1 MSVLSDKLL
10 LNAAPWIA
18 ARLIRWLHRRIKPA
32 SIGDEPLRSLWDD
45 GKNVILSFWHDQ
57 LFMMATGYSGP
68 KASVMISSSKDGELI
83 ARTMTYFDIGSI
95 RGSSSRGGRAAF
107 RAMID
112 LGKEQIDLAFTPD
125 GPRGPRHEIKD
136 GVIQLARVTGRPI
149 VPMAFAC
156 SKGHRF
162 SSWDRFLLPFPWGKG
177 VYSFG
182 SPIYYTQ
189 GEKLDVFRTRVQKA
203 MDDNTRQATDYLKR
217 YDLSAV

>member
-57 LFMMATGYSGP
+57 LFMMATGYSGS
-68 KASVMISSSKDGELI
+68 KASVMISTSKDGELI

-107 RAMID
+107 RTMID

-182 SPIYYTQ
+182 SPIYYSQ
-189 GEKLDVFRTRVQKA
+189 GEKLDLFRTRVQKA

>member
-1 MSVLSDKLL
+1 MSAVTDKLL
-10 LNAAPWIA
+10 LNAAPWLA
-18 ARLIRWLHRRIKPA
+18 ARLISWLHRRIRPA
-32 SIGDEPLRSLWDD
+32 CIGDEPLRALW
-45 GKNVILSFWHDQ
+45 GEGRNVILAFWHDQ

-68 KASVMISSSKDGELI
+68 KASVMISSSRDGELI

-107 RAMID
+107 RTMIE

-162 SSWDRFLLPFPWGKG
+162 NSWDRFLIPLPWGKG

-182 SPIYYTQ
+182 PPLYYTQ
-189 GEKLDVFRTRVQKA
+189 GEKLETFRTRVQEA
-203 MDDNTRQATDYLKR
+203 MKNNTRQAEHYLNSH
-217 YDLSAV
+217 DLSAV

>member
-1 MSVLSDKLL
+1 MTFTDRFLL
-10 LNAAPWIA
+10 KVAPWLA
-18 ARLIRWLHRRIKPA
+18 ARLIRWLHRRIKPVC
-32 SIGDEPLRSLWDD
+32 IGAEPLQAVWAD

-57 LFMMATGYSGP
+57 LFMMAAGYAGP
-68 KASVMISSSKDGELI
+68 KANVMISASMDGELI

-112 LGKEQIDLAFTPD
+112 LGDEPLDLAFTPD

-136 GVIQLARVTGRPI
+136 GVVQLARVTGRPI

-156 SKGHRF
+156 SNGHRF
-162 SSWDRFLLPFPWGKG
+162 NSWDRFLLPYPWGKG

-182 SPIYYTQ
+182 APVYYTQ
-189 GEKLDVFRTRVQKA
+189 GEKLEDFRHRVQQA
-203 MDDNTRQATDYLKR
+203 MDDNLRQAADYLKEH
-217 YDLSAV
+217 DLSAV

>member
-1 MSVLSDKLL
+1 MSTLNDKLL
-10 LNAAPWIA
+10 LHVAPWLA
-18 ARLIRWLHRRIKPA
+18 ARLIRWLHRRIKPEC
-32 SIGDEPLRSLWDD
+32 IGDEPLRALWDD

-57 LFMMATGYSGP
+57 LLMMAVGYTGP
-68 KASVMISSSKDGELI
+68 QASVMISASKDGELI

-107 RAMID
+107 RTMIE
-112 LGKEQIDLAFTPD
+112 LGNEQIDLAFTPD
-125 GPRGPRHEIKD
+125 GPRGPRHAIKD

-182 SPIYYTQ
+182 KPLYYEH
-189 GEKLDVFRTRVQKA
+189 GEKLDAFRTRVQEA
-203 MDDNTRQATDYLKR
+203 MDDNTRRAAEYLNR
-217 YDLSAV
+217 HDFSAI

>member
-68 KASVMISSSKDGELI
+68 KASVMISASKDGELI

-95 RGSSSRGGRAAF
+95 RGSSSRGGRA
-107 RAMID
+107 
-112 LGKEQIDLAFTPD
+112 
-125 GPRGPRHEIKD
+125 
-136 GVIQLARVTGRPI
+136 
-149 VPMAFAC
+149 
-156 SKGHRF
+156 
-162 SSWDRFLLPFPWGKG
+162 
-177 VYSFG
+177 
-182 SPIYYTQ
+182 
-189 GEKLDVFRTRVQKA
+189 
-203 MDDNTRQATDYLKR
+203 
-217 YDLSAV
+217 